1 MQYALANLALLD
13 LNLKTKKV
21 NVVENWIGKR
31 FHLDFYFVSEKWKV
45 SMFFILLLLHLVTS
59 LY

>member
-1 MQYALANLALLD
+1 MQLVLANLALSDLD
-13 LNLKTKKV
+13 SETKKV
-21 NVVENWIGKR
+21 NASENWIGKH